1 MAFQYE
7 VLFVDYGFKQVL
19 TAFDL
24 APLPRKFVERLPL
37 QAIQCRLHNVK
48 PSPHISKAE
57 VTQNKQMRTYLFN
70 SDFNYVYD
78 FQAKAPLQNLCL
90 YEETSDFILAP
101 NIYAKAVTLDVIG
114 RCVDDGSTLYEVTF
128 NLPST
133 NCPVQSHLLQ
143 SGLVEINDR

>member
-1 MAFQYE
+1 
-7 VLFVDYGFKQVL
+7 
-19 TAFDL
+19 
-24 APLPRKFVERLPL
+24 
-37 QAIQCRLHNVK
+37 
-48 PSPHISKAE
+48 
-57 VTQNKQMRTYLFN
+57 MRTYLGN
-70 SDFNYVYD
+70 SDLNYVYD

-133 NCPVQSHLLQ
+133 NCLVQSHLLQ
-143 SGLVEINDR
+143 SRLAEINDR